1 MMSPSA
7 CARRDSLEDPT
18 AVWILTNV
26 QLVNGRALKAPSVV
40 TNREDFRASV
50 PMDSKAMLSKADVA
64 RGPPLLP
71 DVRQRI
77 PVRLVKFAFQTANHP
92 VAAAVEAFAS
102 VHAVGFVTPPPPS
115 AVMSMSVS
123 NRQPPNQPADSE
135 PFVRICPA
143 VTTVPAPQDT
153 KEILSKVA
161 TSATASN
168 AVANRLTKWSEVL
181 ASLLIAPVDAPPAPE
196 ELNASP

>member
-1 MMSPSA
+1 MVKEFKHGIAMAGMLKSGFTTPMTELF
-7 CARRDSLEDPT
+7 DML
-18 AVWILTNV
+18 LT
-26 QLVNGRALKAPSVV
+26 
-40 TNREDFRASV
+40 
-50 PMDSKAMLSKADVA
+50 
-64 RGPPLLP
+64 
-71 DVRQRI
+71 
-77 PVRLVKFAFQTANHP
+77 
-92 VAAAVEAFAS
+92 
-102 VHAVGFVTPPPPS
+102 PPS